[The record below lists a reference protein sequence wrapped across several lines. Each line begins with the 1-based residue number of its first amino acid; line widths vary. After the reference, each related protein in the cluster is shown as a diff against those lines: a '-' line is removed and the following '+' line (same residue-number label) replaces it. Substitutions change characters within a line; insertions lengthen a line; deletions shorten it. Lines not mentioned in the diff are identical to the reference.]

1 MSTCSRRKSRS
12 KSLCGDARGLGA
24 AGYHNH
30 VGRQYAFPLKKL
42 RDSKTDSLVEV
53 AEHGSV
59 RGIGFGGLRLVYRS
73 YIVREEHDEHTIL

>member
-1 MSTCSRRKSRS
+1 MRNICAVWCRRIDMSTCSRRKSRS

-24 AGYHNH
+24 AGYHNY
-30 VGRQYAFPLKKL
+30 VGQQYAFPLKKL
-42 RDSKTDSLVEV
+42 RD
-53 AEHGSV
+53 SV